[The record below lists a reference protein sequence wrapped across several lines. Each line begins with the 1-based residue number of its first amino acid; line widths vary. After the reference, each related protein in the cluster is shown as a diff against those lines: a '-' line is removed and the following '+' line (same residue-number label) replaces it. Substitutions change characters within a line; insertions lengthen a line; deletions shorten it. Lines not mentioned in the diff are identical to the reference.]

1 MFLFSALVSIR
12 AISGRQRACNEEE
25 PVRNVEKIRALKEER
40 HIARKRIRKRAI
52 GNSRPF
58 FNLRFLPSH
67 FLAVRA
73 RNRSD
78 SGDLCMCVFVC
89 VGVCGCVGVRAR
101 LFLLDFFKTLSP
113 AVLFFFHMPC
123 FFYLYYGILIN
134 FLLFFFLRTQLDTM
148 DKEGFDRD

>member
-1 MFLFSALVSIR
+1 MILIALEKSSWCI
-12 AISGRQRACNEEE
+12 ISRKNEDVPFFGTCVNTRDIGTSKSLHEEE

-40 HIARKRIRKRAI
+40 HIARERIRKRAI
-52 GNSRPF
+52 GDSRPF

-78 SGDLCMCVFVC
+78 SGDLCVC
-89 VGVCGCVGVRAR
+89 VCVRVRAR

-113 AVLFFFHMPC
+113 AVLFFFHTPC
-123 FFYLYYGILIN
+123 FFYLYYRILIN
-134 FLLFFFLRTQLDTM
+134 FLLFFFLRT
-148 DKEGFDRD
+148 